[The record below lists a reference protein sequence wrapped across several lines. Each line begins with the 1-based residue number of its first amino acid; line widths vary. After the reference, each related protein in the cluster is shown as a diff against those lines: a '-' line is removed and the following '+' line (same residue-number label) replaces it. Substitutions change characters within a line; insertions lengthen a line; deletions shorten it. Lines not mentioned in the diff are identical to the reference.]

1 MIRLREAFEYAKATR
16 VVKKK
21 DLARLLWP
29 SSTQATANAN
39 ITNLQSGK
47 VKNVD
52 EKKIRVICEYLGV
65 TADYLL
71 GLSDIPTRAQERE
84 VINDCLN
91 DIEENVKT
99 IKLRI

>member
-1 MIRLREAFEYAKATR
+1 MIRLREAFEYAKTTR

-71 GLSDIPTRAQERE
+71 GLSDNPTRVQERE

-91 DIEENVKT
+91 GIEENVKT
-99 IKLRI
+99 IKLSI